1 MRNIVYNTDMKNKEN
16 KITKETG
23 LGRHPLTKKGS
34 NMNIAYKA
42 GLEAGITDYQSE
54 VRQGS
59 SNLNPF
65 KHGSDE
71 SLHFSMGYIDGFIK

>member
-1 MRNIVYNTDMKNKEN
+1 MKMTNQ
-16 KITKETG
+16 
-23 LGRHPLTKKGS
+23 LD
-34 NMNIAYKA
+34 IAYKA

-54 VRQGS
+54 VREGS
-59 SNLNPF
+59 WNLNPF